1 VDWKLLQRFFKDYI
15 AVGVLNESDG
25 NGSHAVTI
33 HGNFVYDANE
43 VVALPLCQEALD
55 YCCSTTTVKNKFVN
69 FRELIFFYYE
79 GQDMNRKSALTLYS
93 LRPYKRKRDKDS
105 DDEDLVVPNQVPRL

>member
-1 VDWKLLQRFFKDYI
+1 M

-55 YCCSTTTVKNKFVN
+55 YCCSTSTVKNEFVN
-69 FRELIFFYYE
+69 FRELTFFYYE
-79 GQDMNRKSALTLYS
+79 GQDKNRKSAMTLYS
-93 LRPYKRKRDKDS
+93 LKPDKRKRKDG
-105 DDEDLVVPNQVPRL
+105 DGDNEPEPGPKIVRRTFIYL